1 MVLPQDPSTDQRARH
16 ASACRRVRLDR
27 MTKEREELSRGPV
40 AQWLLDHGL
49 GQHAYAFA
57 STRARSR

>member
-1 MVLPQDPSTDQRARH
+1 
-16 ASACRRVRLDR
+16 